1 MSLEE
6 LWKLFPII
14 LSPHN
19 PEWKRWADNEI
30 QSLSILLADFTPT
43 INHIGSTAVPDIM
56 AKSLHQ
62 LSEIILGEREY
73 GLTIHKISSILEVLK
88 IQPSLIFV

>member
-43 INHIGSTAVPDIM
+43 INHIGSTAVPGIM

-73 GLTIHKISSILEVLK
+73 GLIIHK
-88 IQPSLIFV
+88 FH

>member
-30 QSLSILLADFTPT
+30 QSLSILLADFTTT
-43 INHIGSTAVPDIM
+43 INHIGSTAVPGIM

-73 GLTIHKISSILEVLK
+73 GLIIHKISLILEVLK